1 MISKFRK
8 LIFVL
13 KHIAFVLRVKVNLIP
28 AFFQV
33 RLFRNQNVIKN
44 RYNWYR
50 LVSEGKIDSN
60 IAVIA
65 IYPEDNELYLISI
78 QNLVEGLIDSKFSP
92 VVVSNGAIPSN
103 LLRMLESKKVTIL
116 LRRNYGRDFAAYKY
130 GILWVTRNF
139 EPSNIQ
145 SLICVNDTLNWPNSS
160 RHIIEKSK
168 GQQWGGMYLNLA
180 DNTHVNSFYMRFDAS
195 VINGKSFLKFW
206 KRYLPSQYKRHAI
219 HKGEI
224 KLSTVLLKEGFL
236 PKVIVTADYLRDS
249 IKKVGRDK
257 LVVLFELPNVEI
269 GPSLD
274 HFFKAQEKLTR
285 LEEISE
291 SATLSTSILR
301 AEVLDRLL
309 RVVYKD
315 SPHSLGLH
323 MFVLELFPTKRDLYK
338 YYPLGD
344 ISKALSVHSEEF
356 AALVVRDF
364 ERTMTRRMIGLKKQ
378 AIMRKL
384 GEA

>member
-1 MISKFRK
+1 
-8 LIFVL
+8 
-13 KHIAFVLRVKVNLIP
+13 
-28 AFFQV
+28 
-33 RLFRNQNVIKN
+33 
-44 RYNWYR
+44 
-50 LVSEGKIDSN
+50 
-60 IAVIA
+60 
-65 IYPEDNELYLISI
+65 
-78 QNLVEGLIDSKFSP
+78 
-92 VVVSNGAIPSN
+92 
-103 LLRMLESKKVTIL
+103 
-116 LRRNYGRDFAAYKY
+116 
-130 GILWVTRNF
+130 
-139 EPSNIQ
+139 
-145 SLICVNDTLNWPNSS
+145 
-160 RHIIEKSK
+160 
-168 GQQWGGMYLNLA
+168 
-180 DNTHVNSFYMRFDAS
+180 
-195 VINGKSFLKFW
+195 
-206 KRYLPSQYKRHAI
+206 
-219 HKGEI
+219 
-224 KLSTVLLKEGFL
+224 
-236 PKVIVTADYLRDS
+236 VTADYLRDS